1 MGYEIHITRQ
11 DESWSEDD
19 PTRHIT
25 PEEWQALAAA
35 DASLRAVPEN
45 GPNFFEMVDGDGW
58 FDWSAGRLSTKHPD
72 EKTLAKACEI
82 AARLNAKVQG
92 DEDELY
98 FADGK
103 VIEPGAP
110 PPVTTEPRWVDRL
123 GGTMVVVG
131 VILLLIRLVRKF
143 LLK

>member
-11 DESWSEDD
+11 EESWSEND
-19 PTRHIT
+19 PARYIT
-25 PEEWQALAAA
+25 QEEWRALA
-35 DASLRAVPEN
+35 DNDSSLRPQPEN

-58 FDWSAGRLSTKHPD
+58 FDWFAGCLETKHPD

-82 AARLNAKVQG
+82 AARLDAKVQG

-103 VIEPGAP
+103 VIEQREPA
-110 PPVTTEPRWVDRL
+110 PVTTRRRWVDYL
-123 GGTMVVVG
+123 GITLAVVG
-131 VILLLIRLVRKF
+131 IISLIIRLVRKF
-143 LLK
+143 F